1 MSLLSL
7 YKKVVLVS
15 KQYSVTGFDLWQ
27 WWQEAQVLATGAD
40 VPTAELDYLLREV
53 AGLDRLTLRL
63 QSFRD
68 QPSIHLS
75 LSLSELTILWEKRI
89 NQRVP
94 LQYLLGVTYWRDM
107 RLQVAPGVL
116 IPRPETECLIDIIA
130 ELVRKYPYLEAGNW
144 VDLGTGSGA
153 IALGLARKLKNV
165 SIYGVDASQDALA
178 IAQINCQNLGLTE
191 QVKFYQGCW
200 WEPLAYLQGK
210 ITGMV
215 SNPPYIPHN
224 MISDLQPEVRE
235 HEPVLALDG
244 GADGLS
250 DIRYLINTA
259 PVYLISGGVWLI
271 EMMAGQANMV
281 EEMLVN
287 QGSYYA
293 IKIFRDLE
301 GVERFILAFRQ

>member
-1 MSLLSL
+1 L

-15 KQYSVTGFDLWQ
+15 KPYSVNGLELWQ
-27 WWQEAQVLATGAD
+27 WWQDALVLANRAD
-40 VPTAELDYLLREV
+40 VATAELDYLLREV

-63 QSFRD
+63 QSFRE
-68 QPSIHLS
+68 QPSIYLS
-75 LSLSELTILWEKRI
+75 LSLSELMILWEKRI

-94 LQYLLGVTYWRDM
+94 LQYLLGVTDWRDL

-116 IPRPETECLIDIIA
+116 IPRPETECLIDIIG
-130 ELVRKYPYLEAGNW
+130 EIVREYPDLEVGNW

-153 IALGLARKLKNV
+153 IALGLARQL
-165 SIYGVDASQDALA
+165 SIAKIHAVDASQDALV
-178 IAQINCQNLGLTE
+178 IAKINCQNLGLDE
-191 QVKFYQGCW
+191 QVKFYQGSW
-200 WEPLAYLQGK
+200 WQPLEYLQGK

-244 GADGLS
+244 GTDGLS

-259 PVYLISGGVWLI
+259 PAYLISGGVWLI

-281 EEMLVN
+281 EEMLID
-287 QGSYYA
+287 QGSYHS
-293 IKIFRDLE
+293 IKILRDLE
-301 GVERFILAFRQ
+301 GVERFILAFRK